1 MNLGN
6 FRKLEDFENDFNLIL
21 TVLKEKENEFNL
33 NDISNLLELFKYNV
47 TLQSYTLESLS
58 KLSLEKLRKLTFD
71 FKEYNLLFH
80 SFIKTGNKD
89 ILFWNNFLSY
99 IKLYTIKNFDDYIK
113 LKSGLQILEKELHQI
128 DFISENLKFLENK
141 YEKEEI
147 KEINNL

>member
-99 IKLYTIKNFDDYIK
+99 VKLYTIKNFDDYIK

-147 KEINNL
+147 K

>member
-1 MNLGN
+1 M
-6 FRKLEDFENDFNLIL
+6 
-21 TVLKEKENEFNL
+21 
-33 NDISNLLELFKYNV
+33 
-47 TLQSYTLESLS
+47 S

-99 IKLYTIKNFDDYIK
+99 VKLYTIKNFDDYIK

>member
-99 IKLYTIKNFDDYIK
+99 VKLYTIKNFDDYIK

>member
-128 DFISENLKFLENK
+128 DFISENLRFLENK

>member
-128 DFISENLKFLENK
+128 DFISENLRFLENK

-147 KEINNL
+147 KEIKNL